1 MPPTERLPVD
11 DLAPRFAEAL
21 AAGPVVVSA
30 PTGTGKSTQVPRWA
44 AARGRVLV
52 VEPRRVA
59 CRALAARVA
68 ELEGER
74 LGEGVGYVVRAER
87 KATPATRIVFATPGV
102 VLRWLAAGPLAD
114 FATVVLDEFHER
126 SLDLDLL
133 LALLLERGRHRLV
146 VMSATLEAERLA
158 RHLGAAVLRAEG
170 RRFPVETRH
179 VPGRAFLPE
188 VRGLEDRILE
198 ALGRAADDPGDVLV
212 FLPGKAEIAAAAA
225 RLAGRRDLEILPLH
239 GGLSLEEQ
247 SRVFSRPAKRRVVL
261 ATNVAETSL
270 TIPGIGVVIDSGLVR
285 RTRYHNGRGF
295 LTLLPV
301 ARDSAEQRAGRAG
314 RTAPGV
320 CYRLWSPEAILT
332 ETTPPEI
339 HREALEPLVL
349 AAAACG
355 ARVEDLPFLDP
366 PKPYAVEA
374 ARESLGRLGALDP
387 AGRITERGRRLFGL
401 PLDAPLGAILVEAER
416 LGCLEDAVDLVAAL
430 AVGRPLFRGPPR
442 GDPLREEGCDA
453 VALVRAVREAR
464 PERDR
469 VHGPAL
475 AEARAVRRELRAAMG
490 LEGAAPRAGGPAD
503 RKALA
508 LAVLRADPRAAHVAR
523 RRKKFTA
530 WANGEAEA
538 ALAEGSAVDPGEHRC
553 LAALEV
559 RAVGTGYRKTRLV
572 ISAAMPV
579 PPAWLVEAGIG
590 EERPGRVRV
599 ADDHLVCETEICHA
613 GQVLARREE
622 VPVGRLAREAVTRA
636 AADGQAFCGVW
647 DELVRRLADRDRL
660 QRLAGAGL
668 VPASL
673 AALVPDTR
681 PEPPER
687 WLLGRLEELGF
698 ESGEDLPL
706 LSADDLLPGPL
717 PDPVTDWLDRSFPAE
732 VGVGDARYRAEYDL
746 GRREVTLHLT
756 AGHRR
761 EPPSLTF
768 LPPFRG
774 FSVRVQHKNQSWR
787 LR

>member
-1 MPPTERLPVD
+1 MPPTGRLPVD

-21 AAGPVVVSA
+21 AAGLVVVSA

-146 VMSATLEAERLA
+146 VMSATLEAERVA

-170 RRFPVETRH
+170 RRFPVEIRH

-366 PKPYAVEA
+366 PKPYAVAA

-387 AGRITERGRRLFGL
+387 AGRITQRGRRLFGL

-464 PERDR
+464 PDRDR
-469 VHGPAL
+469 VHGPVL

-490 LEGAAPRAGGPAD
+490 LEGAGPRAGGPAD

-538 ALAEGSAVDPGEHRC
+538 ALAEGSAVDSGEHRC

-590 EERPGRVRV
+590 EQRPGRVRV
-599 ADDHLVCETEICHA
+599 ADDRLVCETEICHA
-613 GQVLARREE
+613 GEVLARREE
-622 VPVGRLAREAVTRA
+622 VPAGRLAREAATRA
-636 AADGQAFCGVW
+636 VADGQAFSGVW

-681 PEPPER
+681 PDPPER

-698 ESGEDLPL
+698 ESGEDL
-706 LSADDLLPGPL
+706 
-717 PDPVTDWLDRSFPAE
+717 
-732 VGVGDARYRAEYDL
+732 
-746 GRREVTLHLT
+746 
-756 AGHRR
+756 
-761 EPPSLTF
+761 
-768 LPPFRG
+768 
-774 FSVRVQHKNQSWR
+774 
-787 LR
+787 